1 MAVQGETFSP
11 CAREGSECQLTFTCL
26 MDCIANSLSAHPNA
40 VFPPNSFFW
49 FICISLPWLAW
60 PGMETATQV
69 QVNTLQRPALVCCL
83 FLAQIPSVKREGESI
98 ASGECDDDV
107 EHRAH
112 VLPCLCTQIPH
123 LQTVLKTGERNHEMK
138 GQVLSTF
145 NSNSDSNCPYFYLFA
160 SFPEHC
166 GQPMKS
172 IPRKEATFF

>member
-1 MAVQGETFSP
+1 MSVDMHMPGALHSKQFKHTSQRCFSP
-11 CAREGSECQLTFTCL
+11 KIVSPGFFVSHYHGWHDREWRLPPRCRSTPC
-26 MDCIANSLSAHPNA
+26 NA
-40 VFPPNSFFW
+40 
-49 FICISLPWLAW
+49 LPWCA
-60 PGMETATQV
+60 AF
-69 QVNTLQRPALVCCL
+69 
-83 FLAQIPSVKREGESI
+83 FLAQIPSCEREGETI

-145 NSNSDSNCPYFYLFA
+145 NSNSDFNFPYFYLFA
-160 SFPEHC
+160 SFPDHC